1 MRRADRLFRL
11 VQLLRS
17 GRVLT
22 AARLA
27 RELDVSPRTVYR
39 DVDDLVRSGVRIQ
52 GEAGVGYCLPKG
64 FDLPP
69 LMFDE
74 EEIGALV
81 LGARMVQAWGD
92 GPLASSAKSA
102 LSKVETVLPD
112 RLRPRLQH
120 VSLFVPLSLPR
131 EIRAN
136 IERFR
141 QAVDTRRKVRIDY
154 VDVQGRQTQRTV
166 RPLCLAFWG
175 TAWTASAWCELR
187 RDFRTFRPDRMRDV
201 ELLEEKVPE
210 EPGRDLNALL
220 KLLQQ
225 RRMPLEA

>member
-39 DVDDLVRSGVRIQ
+39 DVEDLVRSGVRIQ

-74 EEIGALV
+74 QEIGALV

-92 GPLASSAKSA
+92 ATLASGARSA
-102 LSKVETVLPD
+102 LSKVESALPA
-112 RLRPRLQH
+112 RLRPSLQH

-136 IERFR
+136 VERFR
-141 QAVDTRRKVRIDY
+141 EAVDARRKLRFDY
-154 VDVQGRQTQRTV
+154 VDVQGRPTQRIV

-175 TAWTASAWCELR
+175 TTWTASAWCELR
-187 RDFRTFRPDRMRDV
+187 RDFRNFRPDRMREV
-201 ELLEEKVPE
+201 ELLEDKVPV
-210 EPGRDLNALL
+210 EPGKDLDALL

-225 RRMPLEA
+225 QRMPMEA